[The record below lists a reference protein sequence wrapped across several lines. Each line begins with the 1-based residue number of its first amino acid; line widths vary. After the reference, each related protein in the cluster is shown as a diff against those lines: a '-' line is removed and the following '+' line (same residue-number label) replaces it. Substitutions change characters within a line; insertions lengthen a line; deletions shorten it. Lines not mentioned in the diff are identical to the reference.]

1 MEQDTKYKAHDDRGN
16 FSMRRM
22 TLTLLVAFLLV
33 AACSVPVGA
42 STARSALGSES
53 RHRTDISDKTRSEDS
68 VKKESGIPAAPK
80 AKNSA
85 DSLKKI
91 KQAMNQKLSDSNRLS
106 RDVESVKKK
115 AGKIAETAKNRIRQI
130 LKNSDKLSGDQIVA
144 LKDVVLQLKQ
154 YHDNVDAQEQ
164 AISEILV
171 RLQDLRS
178 MEKYAESVP
187 VLDELIT
194 AQKKMIEILK
204 GSGTA
209 MTHIGTILKS

>member
-1 MEQDTKYKAHDDRGN
+1 M
-16 FSMRRM
+16 
-22 TLTLLVAFLLV
+22 
-33 AACSVPVGA
+33 
-42 STARSALGSES
+42 
-53 RHRTDISDKTRSEDS
+53 RSENS
-68 VKKESGIPAAPK
+68 EKKESGIPAAPK

-85 DSLKKI
+85 ESLKKI
-91 KQAMNQKLSDSNRLS
+91 KQVMNQKLSDSNRLAQ
-106 RDVESVKKK
+106 DVESMKKK
-115 AGKIAETAKNRIRQI
+115 AGKIAEAAKNRIRQI

-154 YHDNVDAQEQ
+154 YRDNVDAQEQ
-164 AISEILV
+164 AISRILV

-204 GSGTA
+204 GSGMA